1 VDGSASVGRVPPP
14 LSTERSFARR
24 YGWHSWLCASVD
36 WRAGCRRPAEQWF
49 SAELNR
55 HKGRL
60 LARQGQSETAEE
72 LYCKALSIAEKQEA
86 KMWELRAV
94 VSLAEFRRGQGSRAE
109 ARDLL
114 ALVYDWFAEGFGTP
128 DLKQAKALLDEL
140 A

>member
-1 VDGSASVGRVPPP
+1 
-14 LSTERSFARR
+14 
-24 YGWHSWLCASVD
+24 
-36 WRAGCRRPAEQWF
+36 
-49 SAELNR
+49 
-55 HKGRL
+55 L
-60 LARQGQSETAEE
+60 LARQGQSETAEG